1 MSRDK
6 SAGAGPLILVV
17 EDYDDTRTMLEL
29 TLRRRGYRVV
39 SAADGQSG
47 YELAL
52 RERPDLILMDIHMPG
67 ADGLSVTRRLRGR
80 EEVRGVPIV
89 AFSAY
94 GGEMRERAREA
105 GCDAYIE
112 TPVGPDELVEKIA
125 RLL

>member
-1 MSRDK
+1 MARDE
-6 SAGAGPLILVV
+6 AAGPLILVV
-17 EDYDDTRTMLEL
+17 EDYDDTRAMLEL
-29 TLRRRGYRVV
+29 TLRRRGYRVI

-67 ADGLSVTRRLRGR
+67 ADGLTVTRMLRGR
-80 EEVRGVPIV
+80 EEVRGVPVV

-112 TPVGPDELVEKIA
+112 TPVGPDELVEKIS